1 MSCLPREQG
10 HPLAWRLTQY
20 KYLSSW
26 GKSSGIDYVSPEL
39 HPPPPPCPALPA
51 PKFPSP
57 EFPFDLHWE
66 GNSSAQGWAPREHCH
81 TNTQPFLLERC
92 NSLES
97 PYLAYRLAPYS
108 GALPSEKQQAHITP
122 LPLAGPAQMGSGTGQ
137 CHRKPSLSP
146 EEVKEQS
153 ATCTLGLSWEV
164 VSSMLSGVEEHLW
177 KR

>member
-1 MSCLPREQG
+1 MFLLNST
-10 HPLAWRLTQY
+10 HA
-20 KYLSSW
+20 
-26 GKSSGIDYVSPEL
+26 
-39 HPPPPPCPALPA
+39 PPPSPALPA

-57 EFPFDLHWE
+57 EFPFDLHLE

-92 NSLES
+92 NSLEN

-137 CHRKPSLSP
+137 CHRKPEPRRGQGAECNLYP
-146 EEVKEQS
+146 RAV
-153 ATCTLGLSWEV
+153 LG
-164 VSSMLSGVEEHLW
+164 SSELHVIWGGGAPVEEMIQ
-177 KR
+177 KDSGMR